1 MSSVVQTD
9 DPKRSSHI
17 LRKRK
22 TQFAYRIKEDI
33 KKNEKV
39 AKENMG
45 QRHCMDGYHLV
56 MSPSMEPTLMTGQK
70 QLFLNSRLTGTLKRG
85 DIIEFYKEDRGHTA
99 LDDINPFSSN
109 VILCKRIIG
118 VGGDKIELKNG
129 KVYVNG
135 NVLDEPYAVGDTAP
149 FHQDTYVVPD
159 GCVFVMGDNRENSA
173 DSRFWDNPYVSLYR
187 IRGKFVCKFF

>member
-1 MSSVVQTD
+1 MYIVM
-9 DPKRSSHI
+9 
-17 LRKRK
+17 
-22 TQFAYRIKEDI
+22 
-33 KKNEKV
+33 KKWLKKIWDSGIV
-39 AKENMG
+39 WMVLIFLVTAFSIDRTK
-45 QRHCMDGYHLV
+45 V

-99 LDDINPFSSN
+99 LDDINPFSSD

-118 VGGDKIELKNG
+118 VGGDKIELKDG
-129 KVYVNG
+129 KVYLNG
-135 NVLDEPYAVGDTAP
+135 SILDEPYAVGDTAP